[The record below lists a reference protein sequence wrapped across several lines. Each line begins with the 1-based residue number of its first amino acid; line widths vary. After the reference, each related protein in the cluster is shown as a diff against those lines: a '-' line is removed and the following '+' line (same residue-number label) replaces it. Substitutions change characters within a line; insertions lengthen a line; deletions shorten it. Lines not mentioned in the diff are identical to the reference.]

1 MRAKFDVAAMMI
13 PIEFDAIISQEGKSF
28 VAHCPE
34 LDVSSCGH
42 NVDEARGGLKTAVRL
57 FVEEAE
63 KLGTLDDILEE
74 AGCQRGA
81 DGIWKSPRIVAT
93 EIMSLMA

>member
-1 MRAKFDVAAMMI
+1 MT
-13 PIEFDAIISQEGKSF
+13 PIEFDAIIFQEGNRF

-42 NVDEARGGLKTAVRL
+42 DVDEARQNLKIAVRL

-63 KLGTLDDILEE
+63 KPGTLQDILIE
-74 AGCQRGA
+74 AGYQRGIA
-81 DGIWKSPRIVAT
+81 
-93 EIMSLMA
+93 L